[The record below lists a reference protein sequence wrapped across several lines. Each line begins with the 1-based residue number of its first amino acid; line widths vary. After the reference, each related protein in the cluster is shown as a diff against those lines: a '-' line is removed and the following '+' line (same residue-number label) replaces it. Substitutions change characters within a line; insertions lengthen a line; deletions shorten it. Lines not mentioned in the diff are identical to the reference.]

1 MNRPNDDA
9 IREGYER
16 FNRGYFDGWLEFLDP
31 EVELR
36 EEYLAPDAGVHHG
49 HAGVRQWLVSGGQ
62 AIGGV
67 QFEIGRFVADTPN
80 ATVVEVIAS
89 GRGVESGAAFRTRLF
104 HLMRWR
110 NNRIVLLASY
120 GEEDEALE
128 AAGLSR

>member
-16 FNRGYFDGWLEFLDP
+16 FNRGYFDGWLE
-31 EVELR
+31 
-36 EEYLAPDAGVHHG
+36 YLAPDAGVYHG

-67 QFEIGRFVADTPN
+67 QFEIGRFVADTPD

-110 NNRIVLLASY
+110 NDRIVLLASY